1 LISEGLEK
9 NSTINILNVRSN
21 LFQKKN
27 YSYMLQL
34 AFNPLTTHG
43 AQLIVQALNNEKS
56 ALSMLDISVRLI
68 M

>member
-1 LISEGLEK
+1 
-9 NSTINILNVRSN
+9 
-21 LFQKKN
+21 
-27 YSYMLQL
+27 MLQL